1 MGTNYKTSAVILFDI
16 DYTLLNIL
24 NVASILN
31 ITVNLVLF
39 FSNYHNGS
47 WN

>member
-1 MGTNYKTSAVILFDI
+1 MGTNYKTSAVILVQYWLHI
-16 DYTLLNIL
+16 TEYL
-24 NVASILN
+24 NVVSILN

-39 FSNYHNGS
+39 FNNYHNGL